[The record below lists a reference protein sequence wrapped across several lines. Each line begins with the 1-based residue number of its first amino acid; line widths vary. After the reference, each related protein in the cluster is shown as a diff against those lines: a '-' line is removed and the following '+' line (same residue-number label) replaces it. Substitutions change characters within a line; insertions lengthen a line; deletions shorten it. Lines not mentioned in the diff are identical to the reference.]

1 MPRVTAAM
9 VAAGRTIGEPRL
21 SPDGSLVAFVASG
34 ARADLVVVPVDGGPE
49 RVLTTDPAP
58 SRARSDGGGVFD
70 WLPDG
75 SGLVYAATDGGL
87 WLQPLDG
94 RPPRRVAAPHAD
106 GPADSPAVHPDGT
119 QVAYVVDTRH
129 VAVADLDG
137 RAWPQLASTG
147 ADFALDPAWA
157 PDGRLAWHEWDVPDM
172 PWTGSRIPVRHPD
185 GRVDVAAGGPGVAV
199 GQPRFSPGGRLGFV
213 SDAPAGWANVVTD
226 GAPLA
231 AEAHEHGRPS
241 WGPGVRTWCWSP
253 DGREVAVCR
262 NEDGFGRLVLL
273 PSGRE
278 LAKGWHWGLS
288 WVGDRLAAIRSGA
301 RTPTQLVVYEL
312 GLPEPAVARTTLA
325 HATVAGWDAVD
336 LPEPTAGRTPG
347 GVPYRLY
354 TPPTRSPGEPPPLLC
369 WVHGGPNDQRP
380 VAFNPRFA
388 YWLDRGWAILDVD
401 HRGSTGHGRA
411 HERAIR
417 HGWGVVDVD
426 DCAEAVAHVVASGA
440 ADPARVAATGSS
452 AGGFT
457 TLLLL
462 ARHPDRF
469 AAGVAL
475 SAVADLVD
483 LRERSHR
490 FERHSTLD
498 LVGDHAAHVA
508 RSPLAHAPSIVAPV
522 LLLHGSDDPVV
533 PVEQAERLAARL
545 QALGRAVELHVY
557 EGEGHGWSRP
567 ASVLDELARTEAFL
581 ARHVPEPAPME
592 DR

>member
-94 RPPRRVAAPHAD
+94 RPPRRVAAPRAD

-253 DGREVAVCR
+253 DGSEVAVCR

-354 TPPTRSPGEPPPLLC
+354 TPPTRSAGEPPPLLC